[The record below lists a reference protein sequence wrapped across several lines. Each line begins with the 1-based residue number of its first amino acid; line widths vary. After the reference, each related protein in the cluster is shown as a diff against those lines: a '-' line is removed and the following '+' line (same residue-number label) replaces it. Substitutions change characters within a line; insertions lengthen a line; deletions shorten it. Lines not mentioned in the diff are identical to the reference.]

1 MTKDYLLQLSL
12 IQLKNCKSSFGKN
25 LTQEYIRIET
35 IIRIYKNLC
44 SKYTV
49 KDFKTKFIGVGGSV
63 QWLARSPDL
72 SAADFSCVDI

>member
-25 LTQEYIRIET
+25 LTRIYPHRDT

-49 KDFKTKFIGVGGSV
+49 KDFETRFIGVGDSV
-63 QWLARSPDL
+63 QWLARAPDL
-72 SAADFSCVDI
+72 SAADFSCMNI